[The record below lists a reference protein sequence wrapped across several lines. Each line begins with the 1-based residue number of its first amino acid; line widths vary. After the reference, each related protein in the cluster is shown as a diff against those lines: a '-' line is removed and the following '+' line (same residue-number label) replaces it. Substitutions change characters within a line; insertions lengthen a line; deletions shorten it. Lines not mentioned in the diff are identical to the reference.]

1 MWTVIW
7 LDGALAE
14 LARHYLSGRAGVDPG
29 GITRAMAEV
38 DRTLD
43 ADPARAGE
51 SRAGNRRI
59 LIVSPLTVYYEVYQD
74 QQTAVVT
81 EVWYRQPG

>member
-1 MWTVIW
+1 MWAVIR

-14 LARHYLSGRAGVDPG
+14 LARHYLRGRAGVDPDA
-29 GITRAMAEV
+29 ITAAMAEV
-38 DRTLD
+38 DRRLET
-43 ADPARAGE
+43 DPARAGE

-74 QQTAVVT
+74 HRTAVVT
-81 EVWYRQPG
+81 EVWYRQPN